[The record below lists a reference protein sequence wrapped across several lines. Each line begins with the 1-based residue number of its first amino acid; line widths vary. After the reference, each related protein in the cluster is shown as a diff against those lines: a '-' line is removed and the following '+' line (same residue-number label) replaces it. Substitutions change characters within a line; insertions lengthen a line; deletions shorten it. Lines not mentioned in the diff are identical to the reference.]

1 MHPTLLDSCSQIYV
15 HCVAMATKREELLE
29 NFKRSTRGSIRKPP
43 NVMTWVLGLQ
53 QLRANGDSDIATIVK
68 HHNANSSKAGQL
80 AGAKAQ
86 AVKNLLEQL
95 PNMALNVLSEHVQS
109 LGWDNCAFSDDC
121 LSSKKYL
128 PGHQFRRGIGLWI
141 ARGKVTKE
149 SCELTLRHIIA
160 VHESTSP
167 AMRKKVDRAT
177 IEEKAEE
184 ATLAWHMGLA
194 LKQAIPVDEEVLKRD
209 WLDMYVVG
217 NAQVMLEIQM
227 ALQAASV
234 HILAQSSTG
243 NQSAPAFST
252 VDHSAARQ

>member
-1 MHPTLLDSCSQIYV
+1 MIYV
-15 HCVAMATKREELLE
+15 HCVQFATKRDELLE

-53 QLRANGDSDIATIVK
+53 QLRAKGDTDIATTVR
-68 HHNANSSKAGQL
+68 HHNATSSKIGQL
-80 AGAKAQ
+80 TGAKAQ

-95 PNMALNVLSEHVQS
+95 PSTALTVLSDHVQS
-109 LGWDNCAFSDDC
+109 LGWESCAFSDDC

-128 PGHQFRRGIGLWI
+128 PGHQFRRGTGLWI

-160 VHESTSP
+160 VHESTAP
-167 AMRKKVDRAT
+167 ALRRKVDRST

-194 LKQAIPVDEEVLKRD
+194 LKQAIPVDEDILKRD
-209 WLDMYVVG
+209 WINMYIVG
-217 NAQVMLEIQM
+217 NSQVMLEIQM
-227 ALQAASV
+227 ALQALTYNAR
-234 HILAQSSTG
+234 IQS
-243 NQSAPAFST
+243 
-252 VDHSAARQ
+252 